1 MPFKRLV
8 NLTERTTSMGLSP
21 QADADDPFA
30 DPSAIGD
37 YEPSSLG
44 HAPAG
49 DGAAQASDNAA
60 EALLGPGPG
69 RVWNGAGYQD
79 LHGDQSAWPQ
89 ANQLDSNSSAPG
101 YPAQPEQPAVGLSGW
116 LQERGWPVE
125 HLKLAS
131 AEPCFGG
138 KPLRPL
144 PSSSKQEGFQ
154 RPTPYV
160 LRGEL
165 ERGPNG
171 VVLRATD
178 PDLGRDLALHVL
190 EPDPSPAQRARF
202 LRSARLGA
210 QLNHPGI
217 PKVLEWGWTDSES
230 PYFAT
235 AWYEGPTLAAL
246 FYERRDPADNLR
258 HNLKLFA
265 RLCEVIAGAHLS
277 GVVHRDLR
285 PTRVTI
291 GDLDEVLVD
300 GWGWSRVGRE
310 EKSPPLNDDP
320 GARPYRAPELRSGE
334 AGDERSDVFSLGAL
348 LWEILTDHPGP
359 RSDSPSDPILAR
371 LQNCEVE
378 PEWIE
383 LAERCRARDA
393 WLRPRDAHVLL
404 CEVREIA
411 RGTEA
416 RLDRAREEV
425 ERARRQT
432 QLHGR
437 RLRSAMAATCTVL
450 LLLSAGAAALLWNSG
465 AEVFA
470 GQGSSSGAGAHASP
484 WNWAQPLNAAWS
496 PPPRPLTWPMETQR
510 PGSFATNFEQ
520 WELAEQARRAQ
531 ASFAAGSLAN
541 ALPGS
546 SGANSNA
553 AGSWQYRFQDGYGK
567 IAERAAAQSSQGDQK
582 AQAANLKDVD
592 SGNGAQGPASAME
605 PDASAHA
612 DGKQPAADHQAA
624 TSQDS
629 AATDPATLPL
639 DKNAPAASEL
649 ELLSSDLLLRASE
662 LEQGGRVD
670 EAVTLCEEWLVA
682 QPEALEV
689 RERLVRL
696 LLARG
701 RFEEALVQQQLAHP
715 TADNSELKRLAE
727 ASVQLGAFL
736 NGGALPELA
745 GERALIAQVAFH
757 QASYALASSLFAGAF
772 ASDAGLTADYRLLAA
787 RSAALAAQGNGQFSE
802 SLNADDRRRL
812 RVQGL
817 EWLQDEF
824 DDLRQLYFSDGGQAQ
839 AMGRLKR
846 ILKDPDLDGLRLNS
860 AAAETTAWERESIA
874 SFWQDLDAWVSENE

>member
-1 MPFKRLV
+1 
-8 NLTERTTSMGLSP
+8 MGLSP

-30 DPSAIGD
+30 DSSAIG
-37 YEPSSLG
+37 ESERSSANP
-44 HAPAG
+44 APAG
-49 DGAAQASDNAA
+49 DGSAQASDDST
-60 EALLGPGPG
+60 EVLLGPGPG
-69 RVWNGAGYQD
+69 RVWNGAGYQK
-79 LHGDQSAWPQ
+79 LQGDQAARPN
-89 ANQLDSNSSAPG
+89 AGQLDSDSTIPGRSAE
-101 YPAQPEQPAVGLSGW
+101 PEQPAVGLSAW
-116 LQERGWPVE
+116 LRGRGWPVE
-125 HLKLAS
+125 SLKLVTP
-131 AEPCFGG
+131 EPCFGG

-144 PSSSKQEGFQ
+144 PSSAKQEAFQ

-178 PDLGRDLALHVL
+178 PDLGRELALHLL
-190 EPDPSPAQRARF
+190 ESDPSPAQRARF

-235 AWYEGPTLAAL
+235 AWYEGPTLASL
-246 FYERRDPADNLR
+246 FYERANPADNLR
-258 HNLKLFA
+258 YNLNLFA
-265 RLCEVIAGAHLS
+265 RLCEVIASAHLS

-285 PTRVTI
+285 PTRITI

-300 GWGWSRVGRE
+300 GWGWSRIRRE
-310 EKSPPLNDDP
+310 DNSPALNDDP

-334 AGDERSDVFSLGAL
+334 PGDERSDVFSLGAL

-371 LQNCEVE
+371 LQNCEIE

-411 RGTEA
+411 RGTQV
-416 RLDRAREEV
+416 RLDRARAEV

-437 RLRSAMAATCTVL
+437 HLRSAMAATCTIL
-450 LLLSAGAAALLWNSG
+450 LLLSAGAAALLWNTGS
-465 AEVFA
+465 EVFA
-470 GQGSSSGAGAHASP
+470 KQDSTSVAAAPSPP

-496 PPPRPLTWPMETQR
+496 PPSRPLTWQMKAWEH
-510 PGSFATNFEQ
+510 GSFASTFEQ
-520 WELAEQARRAQ
+520 WELAEQDRR
-531 ASFAAGSLAN
+531 SESDFAAGGLATSL
-541 ALPGS
+541 
-546 SGANSNA
+546 SGFNGAAPNA
-553 AGSWQYRFQDGYGK
+553 AGIWQPSLQQLDEGMP
-567 IAERAAAQSSQGDQK
+567 ESPAAMDPRNPQGNDQK
-582 AQAANLKDVD
+582 PGAGPRDSD
-592 SGNGAQGPASAME
+592 SGEGAESPVGAVE
-605 PDASAHA
+605 PDSSPQASGTDSSANNSTA
-612 DGKQPAADHQAA
+612 G
-624 TSQDS
+624 SLGS
-629 AATDPATLPL
+629 AATESAT
-639 DKNAPAASEL
+639 
-649 ELLSSDLLLRASE
+649 LSSDLLLRASD
-662 LEQGGRVD
+662 LEQAGRID
-670 EAVTLCEEWLVA
+670 EAVTLCEEWLVV
-682 QPEALEV
+682 QPEALVV

-715 TADNSELKRLAE
+715 DADNTELKRLAE
-727 ASVQLGAFL
+727 ASEQLGVFL
-736 NGGALPELA
+736 NGGALPERA
-745 GERALIAQVAFH
+745 RERALIAQVAFH
-757 QASYALASSLFAGAF
+757 QASYALASSLFSGAF
-772 ASDAGLTADYRLLAA
+772 ASESGLTADYRLLAA

-824 DDLRQLYFSDGGQAQ
+824 DDLRQLFFSEGGQAQ
-839 AMGRLKR
+839 AMEQLQR

-860 AAAETTAWERESIA
+860 ATEGTAWERESIA
-874 SFWQDLDAWVSENE
+874 AFWQDLSAWVSENE